1 MFADDRG
8 LSPDRIVRSVGSWPQ
23 GGSAMAMHLRVY
35 PSPDDA
41 PNPRAQTVRVCLA
54 DLLPLIALAHRHN
67 YAWLQ
72 DFLDD
77 EVRISEDLYEVLQ
90 AFRAYR
96 PSA

>member
-1 MFADDRG
+1 
-8 LSPDRIVRSVGSWPQ
+8 
-23 GGSAMAMHLRVY
+23 MAAHLRVY
-35 PSPDDA
+35 RSEDDA
-41 PNPRAQTVRVCLA
+41 ETLPLPTPTVRVCLA
-54 DLLPLIALAHRHN
+54 DLLPLVALAHRNN

-90 AFRAYR
+90 AFRCYR

>member
-1 MFADDRG
+1 
-8 LSPDRIVRSVGSWPQ
+8 
-23 GGSAMAMHLRVY
+23 MAAHLRVY
-35 PSPDDA
+35 RSEDDA
-41 PNPRAQTVRVCLA
+41 ETPTLATPTVRVCLA
-54 DLLPLIALAHRHN
+54 DLLPLVALAHRNN

-90 AFRAYR
+90 AFRCYR